1 MLQFCIRLSVN
12 LSHFICRFW
21 VFGDSAHKFLRVWG
35 CEEEER
41 KGKEKERRK
50 KKKRQESAGNRGREM
65 IIVTINNRN
74 NCNSVP
80 EPDSAAPQLL

>member
-41 KGKEKERRK
+41 KEKERRK